1 VSGRNRGDLH
11 IKRQTDS
18 AIGKENASQ
27 AVFLKIKE
35 GRIEMDKNFTPGKY
49 GMVICPLCDRKGFLI
64 KGSDEMSVSIRRV
77 CIKCGGFGA
86 MKREEKVFRSLGI
99 KSN

>member
-1 VSGRNRGDLH
+1 MSGRKRGDLH
-11 IKRQTDS
+11 IKWRTGS

-35 GRIEMDKNFTPGKY
+35 GRINMDKNFAPGKY
-49 GMVICPLCDRKGFLI
+49 GMVICPLCDGKGVLI
-64 KGSDEMSVSIRRV
+64 KDSEGTGVSARKV

-86 MKREEKVFRSLGI
+86 IKKEEEVFGSPG
-99 KSN
+99 N